1 MEREAIFIS
10 LGRVSFSGETMVIE
24 YLVSLTLG
32 IGCSV
37 LWCLFLYP
45 LGSCRHHFCLRTST
59 GSSSLWLSF
68 CFAFGHRRSLPVSAS
83 LSLPLG
89 NFLSVGSLPRPV
101 RAACDFV
108 VCSCLLPRLHNLSV
122 ILIEVT
128 TCLRV
133 CRLDR

>member
-32 IGCSV
+32 N
-37 LWCLFLYP
+37 L
-45 LGSCRHHFCLRTST
+45 
-59 GSSSLWLSF
+59 
-68 CFAFGHRRSLPVSAS
+68 
-83 LSLPLG
+83 
-89 NFLSVGSLPRPV
+89 LSVGSLPRPV

-122 ILIEVT
+122 IF
-128 TCLRV
+128 
-133 CRLDR
+133 D